1 MIYEIET
8 QQGLAKLHRKTP
20 DSKGSPVLFIHGFG
34 SNAQVWFAYDDSLG
48 NYYKTL
54 QMDCWTL
61 NLSNAVT
68 GNIKT
73 LAHEDV
79 LTAVDFIYKK
89 RGETVLIISHSMG
102 GIISRYF
109 TSPYVDHPY
118 PLKQIESMIRA
129 IALLTVPNHGV
140 EAGDISR
147 IEETVNVLRKFLSED
162 HKPLAADLGLGFFQ
176 LTHTSHLLQS
186 LNTLP
191 PLNPNLL
198 WLNAVGTYDK
208 VVPRNSALFEE
219 FEYKTLQNFSQK
231 EFPCDHMVYPFT
243 SAIKKVIKAI
253 PDFIESAKHAI
264 KIYPAIHRHQPVGD
278 WILEK
283 IQ

>member
-1 MIYEIET
+1 MVYEIET

-20 DSKGSPVLFIHGFG
+20 DSTGSPVLFIHGFG
-34 SNAQVWFAYDDSLG
+34 SNAQVWFAYANSLG
-48 NYYKTL
+48 NYFKSL
-54 QMDCWTL
+54 QMDCWAL

-89 RGETVLIISHSMG
+89 RKQAVLIVSHSMG
-102 GIISRYF
+102 GIVSRYF

-118 PLKQIESMIRA
+118 PLQLIESMIKA

-147 IEETVNVLRKFLSED
+147 IEETVSVLRKFLTED
-162 HKPLAADLGLGFFQ
+162 HKPLSADLGLGFFQ
-176 LTHTSHLLQS
+176 LTRNSHLLQS

-191 PLNPNLL
+191 PLNPNIT

-208 VVPRNSALFEE
+208 VVPRNSALFEKFE
-219 FEYKTLQNFSQK
+219 FTNLPKFSQK

-278 WILEK
+278 WILEQ
-283 IQ
+283 I

>member
-1 MIYEIET
+1 
-8 QQGLAKLHRKTP
+8 
-20 DSKGSPVLFIHGFG
+20 
-34 SNAQVWFAYDDSLG
+34 
-48 NYYKTL
+48 
-54 QMDCWTL
+54 MDCWAL

-79 LTAVDFIYKK
+79 LTAVDFIYK
-89 RGETVLIISHSMG
+89 ESNQAVLIVCHSMG

-118 PLKQIESMIRA
+118 PLQLIEPMIKA

-140 EAGDISR
+140 DAGDISR
-147 IEETVNVLRKFLSED
+147 IEETVNVLRNFLTDE
-162 HKPLAADLGLGFFQ
+162 PLAADLGLGFFQ
-176 LTHTSHLLQS
+176 LTRKSKLLQS

-191 PLNPNLL
+191 PLNPNIK

-208 VVPRNSALFEE
+208 VVPRYSALFED
-219 FEYKTLQNFSQK
+219 FEYTNLSKFSQK

-243 SAIKKVIKAI
+243 STISKVIKAI
-253 PDFIESAKHAI
+253 PEFIESAKHVI
-264 KIYPAIHRHQPVGD
+264 KIYPAIHRHEPVGD
-278 WILEK
+278 WIVNHL
-283 IQ
+283 

>member
-1 MIYEIET
+1 M
-8 QQGLAKLHRKTP
+8 
-20 DSKGSPVLFIHGFG
+20 FIHGFG
-34 SNAQVWFAYDDSLG
+34 SNAEIWFAYDDSLG
-48 NYYKTL
+48 NYFKVNH
-54 QMDCWTL
+54 MDCWAL

-79 LTAVDFIYKK
+79 LTAVDFIYK
-89 RGETVLIISHSMG
+89 ECNQAVLIVCHSMG

-118 PLKQIESMIRA
+118 PLKTIVQMIRA
-129 IALLTVPNHGV
+129 IVLLTVPNHGV
-140 EAGDISR
+140 DAGDISR
-147 IEETVNVLRKFLSED
+147 IEETVNVLRNFLTDDQE
-162 HKPLAADLGLGFFQ
+162 PLAADLGLGFFQ
-176 LTHTSHLLQS
+176 LTRNSKLLQS

-191 PLNPNLL
+191 PLNPNLK

-219 FEYKTLQNFSQK
+219 FEFSNLPKFSQQ

-243 SAIKKVIKAI
+243 STISKVIKAI
-253 PDFIESAKHAI
+253 PQFIESAKHVI
-264 KIYPAIHRHQPVGD
+264 KIYPAIHRYEPVGN
-278 WILEK
+278 WILNQ
-283 IQ
+283 I

>member
-1 MIYEIET
+1 
-8 QQGLAKLHRKTP
+8 
-20 DSKGSPVLFIHGFG
+20 
-34 SNAQVWFAYDDSLG
+34 
-48 NYYKTL
+48 
-54 QMDCWTL
+54 MDCWTL

-79 LTAVDFIYKK
+79 LTAVDFIYKNRK
-89 RGETVLIISHSMG
+89 IPVLMICHSMG

-118 PLKQIESMIRA
+118 PLQLIESMIKA
-129 IALLTVPNHGV
+129 IVLLTVPNHGV
-140 EAGDISR
+140 DAGDISR
-147 IEETVNVLRKFLSED
+147 IEETANVLRNFLKDNHE
-162 HKPLAADLGLGFFQ
+162 PLAADLGLGFFQ
-176 LTHTSHLLQS
+176 LTRNSQLLQS

-191 PLNPNLL
+191 PLNPNLI

-219 FEYKTLQNFSQK
+219 FEYTKLPNFFQK

-243 SAIKKVIKAI
+243 STITKVIKAI
-253 PDFIESAKHAI
+253 PQLIESAKQVL

-278 WILEK
+278 WILN
-283 IQ
+283 QLA